1 MPKLEIDWGD
11 LAVAFENASWMMN
24 YYLDSETGQVLLVSD
39 EDQGELE
46 RIRERIVGAGSQEAP
61 DFAQAIE
68 ELGVPDWQQEGL
80 LLADKVERDATGRY
94 IEIQKAD
101 SGDGYRDMQEFI
113 STVQDQGL
121 QDRLWRAI
129 QGRGAFRRFKDVLLE
144 HPGERERWFD
154 FGDERVDKRMLYW
167 LEEMGIELA

>member
-11 LAVAFENASWMMN
+11 LAMAFENASWMMN

-39 EDQGELE
+39 EDQGALE
-46 RIRERIVGAGSQEAP
+46 EIRERIAGAGFQETH
-61 DFAQAIE
+61 DFAQAIDA
-68 ELGVPDWQQEGL
+68 LGAPDWQQEGL

-94 IEIQKAD
+94 IEIPKAD
-101 SGDGYRDMQEFI
+101 SREGYRAMQEFI
-113 STVQDQGL
+113 STVQNQQL

-129 QGRGAFRRFKDVLLE
+129 EGRGAFRRFKDVLLR

-154 FGDERVDKRMLYW
+154 FHDDQVDRRILGW
-167 LEEMGIELA
+167 LDDIGIEPA